1 MTLRNGPAAYGLVSR
16 ALHWLMAAGVLFM
29 LGLGLTLVRMEPGL
43 ANLWLFGLHKT
54 IGIVMLKL
62 VILRLIW
69 HRISPPPLPLGPPD
83 AWQTRLARLAHGML
97 YALLLIIPLS
107 GWSAS
112 SATGIDVMIF
122 DRWTLPPLAP
132 VSETWESAAFTL
144 HAIATRALIG
154 LLALHVAGA
163 LWRAWV
169 GDGTLRR
176 MVLGRG

>member
-112 SATGIDVMIF
+112 SATGIDVMF
-122 DRWTLPPLAP
+122 MDRWTLPRLAP
-132 VSETWESAAFTL
+132 VSAAWENAGFAVHGL
-144 HAIATRALIG
+144 ATKALIG
-154 LLALHVAGA
+154 VLVLHVTGA
-163 LWRAWV
+163 LWRARR

-176 MVLGRG
+176 MVRGRV